1 MDVKNAGLVFCN
13 PAAYADEARFY
24 EACALIRREDPVH
37 RVEAEGFNPFW
48 AITKHED
55 LLNIE
60 RDNVGWLAAPRPAL
74 GPESQDAVREDIP
87 IRTLVQMD
95 PPDHAQYRQI
105 GSEWFRPGKLR
116 ELEPRVRDL
125 ARRWVD
131 RMADLDGECDF
142 VRDVAMH
149 FPLYVIMSILG
160 LPEDDYPR
168 MLQLTQEMFG
178 SSDPELGRDDKS
190 DVMTVLLDFFN
201 YFQGVTTSRRSEP
214 TRDLAS
220 AIANAQIDGVPI
232 GDLEAI
238 GYYVIVATAGHDTTS
253 ATIAGGLHALV
264 QFPGQL
270 ERLRSDPSL
279 VPSAVEEMI
288 RWVSP
293 VKQFMRTA
301 AIDHDIRGVRI
312 PAGDS
317 VLLSFPAANR
327 DEDVFDRPET
337 FDVGR
342 DPNRH
347 LAFGFGG
354 HFCLGAQLARLEAKA
369 LYSELIP
376 RLESVELTG
385 PPSYME
391 TLFVGG
397 PKHLPIRFEL
407 S

>member
-1 MDVKNAGLVFCN
+1 MNVRSAGVVFCD
-13 PAAYADEARFY
+13 PTAYADEERFY
-24 EACALIRREDPVH
+24 EACALLRREDPVH
-37 RVEAEGFNPFW
+37 RVEADGFNPFW
-48 AITKHED
+48 AMTKHED
-55 LLNIE
+55 VLNIE

-74 GPESQDAVREDIP
+74 GPDSQDADRENIP

-95 PPDHAQYRQI
+95 PPDHTQYRQI
-105 GSEWFRPGKLR
+105 GSGWFRPGKVR
-116 ELEPRVRDL
+116 ELEPRVREL

-131 RMADLDGECDF
+131 RMAELGGECDF
-142 VRDVAMH
+142 VTDVAMH
-149 FPLYVIMSILG
+149 FPLYVIMSVLG
-160 LPEDDYPR
+160 LPENDYLR
-168 MLQLTQEMFG
+168 MLKLTQEMFG
-178 SSDPELGRDDKS
+178 TSDPELGREQS
-190 DVMTVLLDFFN
+190 DMAAVLLDFFN
-201 YFQGVTTSRRSEP
+201 YFQGITTSRRSDP
-214 TRDLAS
+214 TEDLAS
-220 AIANAQIDGVPI
+220 AIANAQIDGALM

-264 QFPGQL
+264 RFPEQL
-270 ERLRSDPSL
+270 ERLRSDPAL

-301 AIDHDIRGVRI
+301 AIDHEVRGVPI

-327 DEDVFDRPET
+327 DEDVFDHPES

-354 HFCLGAQLARLEAKA
+354 HFCLGAQLARLEGKA
-369 LYSELIP
+369 LFDELIP
-376 RLESVELTG
+376 RLKSVELMG
-385 PPSYME
+385 PPSYMQ

>member
-1 MDVKNAGLVFCN
+1 MDARTAGLIFCD
-13 PAAYADEARFY
+13 PTAYADERRFY
-24 EACALIRREDPVH
+24 EACSVLRHEDPVH
-37 RVEAEGFNPFW
+37 RVDADGFAPFW
-48 AITKHED
+48 AITKHDD
-55 LLNIE
+55 LLGIE
-60 RDNVGWLAAPRPAL
+60 RDNTGWLAAPRPAL
-74 GPESQDAVREDIP
+74 GPATQDAARDDIP

-95 PPDHAQYRQI
+95 PPDHTLYRQI
-105 GSEWFRPGKLR
+105 GSGWFRPGKLR
-116 ELEPRVRDL
+116 ELEPAVRLL

-131 RMADLDGECDF
+131 RMADLGGECDF
-142 VRDVAMH
+142 VTDVAMH

-160 LPEDDYPR
+160 LPEEDYPR
-168 MLQLTQEMFG
+168 MLKLTQEMFG
-178 SSDPELGRDDKS
+178 SNDAELGREQS
-190 DVMTVLLDFFN
+190 DLSAVLLDFFN
-201 YFQGVTTSRRSEP
+201 YFQGITTSRRSHP
-214 TRDLAS
+214 TGDLAS
-220 AIANAQIDGVPI
+220 AIANAEMAGALM

-253 ATIAGGLHALV
+253 ATIAGGLHALI
-264 QFPGQL
+264 QFPDQL
-270 ERLRSDPSL
+270 ERLRSDPNL
-279 VPSAVEEMI
+279 IPSAVEEMI

-301 AIDHDIRGVRI
+301 AVEHDVRGVRI
-312 PAGDS
+312 QAGES

-327 DEDVFDRPET
+327 DEEVFDQPEA

-354 HFCLGAQLARLEAKA
+354 HFCLGAQLARLEGRA
-369 LYSELIP
+369 LFDELIP
-376 RLESVELTG
+376 RLKAVELAG

-407 S
+407 A

>member
-1 MDVKNAGLVFCN
+1 MDVKNAGLVFCD

-24 EACALIRREDPVH
+24 EACAIIRREDPVH

-74 GPESQDAVREDIP
+74 GPESQDAVRKDIP

-95 PPDHAQYRQI
+95 PPDHAQYRKI
-105 GSEWFRPGKLR
+105 GAEWFRPGKLR
-116 ELEPRVRDL
+116 ELEPRVGDL

-160 LPEDDYPR
+160 LPEEDYPR

-178 SSDPELGRDDKS
+178 SSDPELGRDDQS
-190 DVMTVLLDFFN
+190 DVMTVLVDFFN
-201 YFQGVTTSRRSEP
+201 YFRGVTTSRRSDP
-214 TRDLAS
+214 TGDLAS
-220 AIANAQIDGVPI
+220 AIANAQIDGAPI

-264 QFPGQL
+264 QFPRAARTAQIGPIARSIGRGGDDPMGLTGEAIYEDRGDRPRHQGGPDCSGGFGAAFPSL
-270 ERLRSDPSL
+270 PPTVTRTCSTSPRPSTPGETRTGILRSASG
-279 VPSAVEEMI
+279 VTSA
-288 RWVSP
+288 S
-293 VKQFMRTA
+293 A
-301 AIDHDIRGVRI
+301 
-312 PAGDS
+312 
-317 VLLSFPAANR
+317 
-327 DEDVFDRPET
+327 
-337 FDVGR
+337 
-342 DPNRH
+342 PNWP
-347 LAFGFGG
+347 G
-354 HFCLGAQLARLEAKA
+354 
-369 LYSELIP
+369 
-376 RLESVELTG
+376 
-385 PPSYME
+385 
-391 TLFVGG
+391 
-397 PKHLPIRFEL
+397 
-407 S
+407 